1 MAVALTRM
9 GFTSNNSFVL
19 ARDTYR
25 NLEVSSPIP
34 ALGCAP
40 PKPAIRGRKALN
52 EGGRE
57 DAFDGSTPFNLQ
69 IPTHGH

>member
-34 ALGCAP
+34 ALGCASH
-40 PKPAIRGRKALN
+40 KPAIRGHKALN
-52 EGGRE
+52 EGWRK